1 MSIGAASSALP
12 PLPRATADH
21 ASLADKQLLTRFF
34 RRREDAAFAAL
45 VERHGPLVYRVCRR
59 VLSDAN
65 DADDAFQATFMVLV
79 RKGAALK
86 QPERLANW
94 LYGVAYRTARKV
106 KVKSAIRSRHEHEA
120 RQPTIAADV
129 DSLTLQEL
137 QSILEEEIGNLPEK
151 YALPLTLCYLEG
163 KTNTQAAAQLGW
175 PEGSISR
182 RLSRA
187 RELLR
192 SRLVRRGLAMSAA
205 LIAAVFAKPAAAC
218 QLPAE
223 LLSTTASGGS
233 LVLRGVPLEEVVSNR
248 TAAVVREVLA
258 GLPSLGKIAAA
269 ALLATSSVALS
280 IAVIAWQVQA
290 DPGPRSP
297 GGLLRGMVGA
307 KYPDEPADGRCHHDL
322 AEEAIAAAPHGS
334 ANPIP
339 AQPIAAP

>member
-1 MSIGAASSALP
+1 
-12 PLPRATADH
+12 
-21 ASLADKQLLTRFF
+21 
-34 RRREDAAFAAL
+34 
-45 VERHGPLVYRVCRR
+45 V
-59 VLSDAN
+59 
-65 DADDAFQATFMVLV
+65 
-79 RKGAALK
+79 
-86 QPERLANW
+86 
-94 LYGVAYRTARKV
+94 
-106 KVKSAIRSRHEHEA
+106 
-120 RQPTIAADV
+120 DV

-163 KTNTQAAAQLGW
+163 KTNTQAASQLGW

-187 RELLR
+187 REMLR

-205 LIAAVFAKPAAAC
+205 LIAAVFAKPAVAC

-223 LLSTTASGGS
+223 LLSATASGGS

-248 TAAVVREVLA
+248 TAAVVHEVLA

-280 IAVIAWQVQA
+280 IAVIAWQVQT

-297 GGLLRGMVGA
+297 GGLLRGIVGS
-307 KYPDEPADGRCHHDL
+307 KYPDEPAEGRCHHDF
-322 AEEAIAAAPHGS
+322 AEEAIAAAPHGT

-339 AQPIAAP
+339 AQPMAAP